1 MGTYSHLHNDKGEEE
16 ARTDMKVKDEIL
28 KPLNKYLVWTGQ
40 CFPFPEGAEDDATS
54 RRRVKQ
60 KQILHSFLQVAV
72 ALLSVTCF
80 VYTLCLFPSPKK
92 LYDISYYFFYYPIT
106 TMDQAL
112 WEFRWLLTCWLG
124 IGLSRA
130 GIWQELFDESMTLRE
145 SRMKKV
151 KVRSWLLGAALILM
165 LIIQE
170 IGIFWQ
176 MDFELTKSLW
186 LGIFLD
192 AVFMLL
198 DRTLAFPLF
207 LLLCV
212 TMYILCYMVEEYVE
226 LIQNWPLRNKD
237 DQGKV
242 DRAAQ
247 TKPESVQD
255 GKPALDQAVQ
265 TKAES
270 VQDGKPAVDRA
281 GQTKAESVQDG
292 KPAVDRAGQTKAESG
307 QDGKTAVDRA
317 VQRKAESVE
326 DENSA
331 RERFRIVKRAI
342 RNAGQWFELYLMF
355 HFLFLLGTFFLGVCA
370 CFEQME
376 VRISENYTMAIPFG
390 VSGDIGVLV

>member
-1 MGTYSHLHNDKGEEE
+1 MGLTYSHLHNDEGEGE
-16 ARTDMKVKDEIL
+16 ARKDIKVKDEIL
-28 KPLNKYLVWTGQ
+28 KPLNKYLAWTGQ
-40 CFPFPEGAEDDATS
+40 CFPFQEGAEGDATS
-54 RRRVKQ
+54 RRRVRQ
-60 KQILHSFLQVAV
+60 KKILYSFLQVVV
-72 ALLSVTCF
+72 AILSLTCF

-112 WEFRWLLTCWLG
+112 WELRWLLTCWLG
-124 IGLSRA
+124 IRLSRG
-130 GIWQELFDESMTLRE
+130 GIWQELFDESMTLRK
-145 SRMKKV
+145 SRMEKV

-170 IGIFWQ
+170 IFLFWQ
-176 MDFELTKSLW
+176 MDFELTSSLW
-186 LGIFLD
+186 LAIFLD
-192 AVFMLL
+192 VVFMLL
-198 DRTLAFPLF
+198 NRTLAFPLF

-242 DRAAQ
+242 GRAAQ

-270 VQDGKPAVDRA
+270 VQDGKPALDRS
-281 GQTKAESVQDG
+281 GQTKAESI
-292 KPAVDRAGQTKAESG
+292 
-307 QDGKTAVDRA
+307 
-317 VQRKAESVE
+317 E

-331 RERFRIVKRAI
+331 RERFRIIKRAI

-370 CFEQME
+370 CFEEME

-390 VSGDIGVLV
+390 VSGDIGVLA